1 MRALLSP
8 DSLCAQNADLPNLL
22 EPHRMVPLEGVNIVF
37 IAAGAAACHR
47 FARSRGLCARF
58 WLALTAAPAR
68 SVAIDDAGRVYTWG
82 RNDVRA
88 PLRRR
93 GAPKRLAGRSS

>member
-1 MRALLSP
+1 
-8 DSLCAQNADLPNLL
+8 
-22 EPHRMVPLEGVNIVF
+22 MVPLEGVNIVF

-47 FARSRGLCARF
+47 NDSRRHGFAL
-58 WLALTAAPAR
+58 WLALTPAPAR

-93 GAPKRLAGRSS
+93 AAPARLAGRSS